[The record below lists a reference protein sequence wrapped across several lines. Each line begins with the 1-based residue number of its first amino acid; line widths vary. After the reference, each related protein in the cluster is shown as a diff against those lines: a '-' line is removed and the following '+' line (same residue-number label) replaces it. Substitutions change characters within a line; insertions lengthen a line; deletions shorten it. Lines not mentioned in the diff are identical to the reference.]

1 MLNAST
7 LAAIHQIC
15 TNVHLSVDVQELST
29 LLTVLGVLPQEEQKQ
44 VTWLQLV
51 WQLQM
56 QTEIRFVEEVQHE
69 KTNRSQR
76 CAGNGAGGPFGL

>member
-44 VTWLQLV
+44 VT
-51 WQLQM
+51 
-56 QTEIRFVEEVQHE
+56 
-69 KTNRSQR
+69 
-76 CAGNGAGGPFGL
+76 

>member
-7 LAAIHQIC
+7 LAALHQIC

-44 VTWLQLV
+44 VTLG

-69 KTNRSQR
+69 KTNGSQR
-76 CAGNGAGGPFGL
+76 CACNGAGRPFGL

>member
-7 LAAIHQIC
+7 LAALHQIC

-44 VTWLQLV
+44 VTWAAIG
-51 WQLQM
+51 M
-56 QTEIRFVEEVQHE
+56 AI
-69 KTNRSQR
+69 TNANRNTV
-76 CAGNGAGGPFGL
+76 CGGNAG